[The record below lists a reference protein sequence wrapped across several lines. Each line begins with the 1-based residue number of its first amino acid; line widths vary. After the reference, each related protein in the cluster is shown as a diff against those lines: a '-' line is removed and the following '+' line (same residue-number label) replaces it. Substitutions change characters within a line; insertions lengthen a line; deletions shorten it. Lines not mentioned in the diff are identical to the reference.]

1 MKKKLYFDNKINTDI
16 DFIIEIHGGKIRN
29 FKGYNMH
36 DSMLEALF
44 SGGLVE
50 NGKIRLINLE
60 TKSDFTLEKLTK
72 YDKKKFGIK
81 ANYKINSKE
90 ISQYILRRA
99 YIKLNFIE
107 YARLKFDKKETVFH
121 RMKITEKIAY
131 AVIISIPLLL
141 IGYGL
146 NNFDKLNTNS
156 PKPSLKTTNHD
167 TIMPTKKEKSHSTK
181 QEKLDLD
188 SLSRK

>member
-1 MKKKLYFDNKINTDI
+1 MKKKLYFDNKIDTDI

-36 DSMLEALF
+36 DAMLDAL
-44 SGGLVE
+44 L
-50 NGKIRLINLE
+50 NGKTDGEIRLINIE

-72 YDKKKFGIK
+72 YDKRKFGIK
-81 ANYKINSKE
+81 ANYRINSKE
-90 ISQYILRRA
+90 ISQYILRGA

-107 YARLKFDKKETVFH
+107 HTRLKFDKKETVFH

-146 NNFDKLNTNS
+146 NNFDKLNIYS